1 MTKTLSLK
9 EARNQFSDIVDR
21 AGRLSERV
29 VVTKN
34 GRPEA
39 VVMGADEFES
49 WVETLE
55 LLSKPKAVK
64 SLKRG
69 LKEAKAGKFR
79 SFKAAFGEEQGGKS
93 VSHRKRPKTSR
104 IVTTPRESESKKC
117 PSPRRIPARRQ
128 TAERSLSKREGLVLP
143 GLALSHSLPPS
154 RL

>member
-34 GRPEA
+34 GRPKA

-55 LLSKPKAVK
+55 LLSNPKAIK
-64 SLKRG
+64 SLKQG
-69 LKEAKAGKFR
+69 LKEAKAGKFH
-79 SFKAAFGEEQGGKS
+79 SFKDAFGEEQ
-93 VSHRKRPKTSR
+93 
-104 IVTTPRESESKKC
+104 
-117 PSPRRIPARRQ
+117 
-128 TAERSLSKREGLVLP
+128 
-143 GLALSHSLPPS
+143 
-154 RL
+154 

>member
-55 LLSKPKAVK
+55 LLSNPKAVK
-64 SLKRG
+64 IPQ
-69 LKEAKAGKFR
+69 AG
-79 SFKAAFGEEQGGKS
+79 
-93 VSHRKRPKTSR
+93 
-104 IVTTPRESESKKC
+104 
-117 PSPRRIPARRQ
+117 
-128 TAERSLSKREGLVLP
+128 AERGQ
-143 GLALSHSLPPS
+143 S
-154 RL
+154 RGIPFLQRRLR